1 MYTINT
7 STFWGLVQSFFGLL
21 GGALRLDPA
30 AFRAVQVSTGAEPL
44 SIGILLLAAISVTLG
59 QSVILL
65 ANKVTRR
72 RFVSSLL
79 LNGALFVVGVLIWVA
94 IFQLIGR
101 FVFGVRL
108 PFLQMVQEIS
118 LAYVPLLFGFFVLLP
133 YLGSFLEHVLD
144 IWWFLAMLVAL
155 NITLNL
161 SFTQAL
167 FCVLLGWVIIEVL
180 KYTIGRPFV
189 ALDRWL
195 RRTVAGTSLSGNI
208 QELVRVPG
216 SSPMDEKTGGVL

>member
-1 MYTINT
+1 
-7 STFWGLVQSFFGLL
+7 
-21 GGALRLDPA
+21 
-30 AFRAVQVSTGAEPL
+30 
-44 SIGILLLAAISVTLG
+44 
-59 QSVILL
+59 
-65 ANKVTRR
+65 
-72 RFVSSLL
+72 
-79 LNGALFVVGVLIWVA
+79 
-94 IFQLIGR
+94 
-101 FVFGVRL
+101 
-108 PFLQMVQEIS
+108 
-118 LAYVPLLFGFFVLLP
+118 
-133 YLGSFLEHVLD
+133 
-144 IWWFLAMLVAL
+144 MLVAL